1 MKVNLF
7 PVFIITVLCL
17 HLKLYIEKKEF
28 LNKFFFHNR
37 RWFYMYSL
45 LPVRLYIMKQ
55 DLNKYYISKSR
66 IKLVW
71 WKTLMFLMI
80 TSGNVYFFGNP

>member
-1 MKVNLF
+1 
-7 PVFIITVLCL
+7 
-17 HLKLYIEKKEF
+17 
-28 LNKFFFHNR
+28 
-37 RWFYMYSL
+37 MYSL

-80 TSGNVYFFGNP
+80 TSGNVYFFGNPYFFLYI